1 MLRAA
6 AVLQVVALTLLA
18 ACRSTSQF
26 AIDRAFVGGRV
37 WTGNDARPW
46 ATAVAVRGDRLAV
59 VGSDDEVRA
68 LCDATTEVIDLHGE
82 FVCPGFIDAHLHF
95 LQPEQIEIDEADS
108 LATIQGKVREYA
120 AANPQAEWL
129 VGRGWGYAA
138 FPGNAPDKRYL
149 DEVVADR
156 PLVLEER
163 DGHMS
168 VCNGKA
174 LALAGITR
182 DTPDPEHGRIVHDA
196 NGEPTGEL
204 QESAAHLVW
213 KLVPDPSAEQM
224 YSSLKRT
231 LDRAASYGLTSA
243 CQASFSRED
252 LPIFERVIA
261 EGGMKLRFYWSVPFE
276 RDATDA
282 DFSKWRALQDDFPRE
297 LVKFG
302 CAKGFVDGVVDAQT
316 AAMFEPYT
324 TGANG
329 IAMWTQ
335 ADLDAT
341 AARYDRAGFQILL
354 HAIGDRAIHMALDA
368 YQHVRDTNGP
378 RDSRHRVEHI
388 EVPALADVPR
398 FRELGVIASTQALFA
413 NPDQTTLENYSP
425 LLGPER
431 AANACAFKLFDDA
444 GAVQAFG
451 SDWPVFSM
459 EVLKGI
465 YCAATR
471 MTPQG
476 TPPGGYFPQHRI
488 SVEAALRHFTRDAAF
503 ACFDERDKGTLEPGK
518 FADFVVLSDDI
529 LEQPPERVLATRVI
543 RTVMGGRDTFRAD

>member
-1 MLRAA
+1 MSAIT
-6 AVLQVVALTLLA
+6 VALLA
-18 ACRSTSQF
+18 ACASERMPCV
-26 AIDRAFVGGRV
+26 DRAFVGGRV
-37 WTGNDARPW
+37 WTGDDARPW
-46 ATAVAVRGDRLAV
+46 ATAIAVSGDRLAA
-59 VGSDDEVRA
+59 VGSDGEVRA
-68 LCDATTEVIDLHGE
+68 LCGAATEVIDLHGK

-95 LQPEQIEIDEADS
+95 LQPEQIEIEEADS

-138 FPGNAPDKRYL
+138 FPDNSPHKRYL
-149 DEVVADR
+149 DQVVADR

-182 DTPDPEHGRIVHDA
+182 DTRDPEHGRIVHDT

-204 QESAAHLVW
+204 QESAAQLVW

-224 YSSLKRT
+224 YAALKRT

-252 LPIFERVIA
+252 LPIFRRVIA
-261 EGGMKLRFYWSVPFE
+261 EGGMKMRFYWSVPFE
-276 RDATDA
+276 RDATDD
-282 DFSKWRALQDDFPRE
+282 DFAKWRALQDDFPRE
-297 LVKFG
+297 LIKFG

-324 TGANG
+324 TGKNG

-335 ADLDAT
+335 AELDAT
-341 AARYDRAGFQILL
+341 AVRYDRAGFQILL

-368 YQHVRDTNGP
+368 YEHARFVDGA

-388 EVPALADVPR
+388 EVPALADLPR

-425 LLGPER
+425 LLGLER

-459 EVLKGI
+459 EVLHGI

-471 MTPQG
+471 MTPEG
-476 TPPGGYFPQHRI
+476 TPAGGYFPQHCI
-488 SVEAALRHFTRDAAF
+488 SVEVALRHFTRDAAF
-503 ACFDERDKGTLEPGK
+503 ACFDERDQGTLEAGK
-518 FADFVVLSDDI
+518 FADFVVLSEDI
-529 LEQPPERVLATRVI
+529 LEQPPARVLATRVI
-543 RTVMGGRDTFRAD
+543 RTVMGGHDTYTAD